1 MKKIFKLIALFA
13 FSMLLN
19 GSLHAK
25 TYEVVTF
32 DEIQEIKKGKTK
44 SYITSKGET
53 FSVGQTIKLGFA
65 FRNEQ
70 YDYIIQSPLG
80 GMAVYPLSNIAAGS
94 EVKIKKIS
102 WRKKLTRVMTTKP
115 DGMVYTLA
123 IINLEGALQAG
134 EIISSIISRKE
145 AIEKLKEAKDLLDLD
160 LMTKDEYNSLK
171 IELTPIIREE

>member
-32 DEIQEIKKGKTK
+32 DEIQEIRKGKTK

-94 EVKIKKIS
+94 E
-102 WRKKLTRVMTTKP
+102 
-115 DGMVYTLA
+115 
-123 IINLEGALQAG
+123 
-134 EIISSIISRKE
+134 
-145 AIEKLKEAKDLLDLD
+145 AKDLLDLD

-171 IELTPIIREE
+171 TELTPIIREE